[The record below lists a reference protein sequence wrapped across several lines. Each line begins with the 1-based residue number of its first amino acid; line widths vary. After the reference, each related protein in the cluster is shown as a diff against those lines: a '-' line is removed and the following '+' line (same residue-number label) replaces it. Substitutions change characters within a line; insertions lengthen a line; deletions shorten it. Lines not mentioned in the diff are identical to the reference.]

1 MDDDQSKFKKR
12 CAIALVVFGIYLLV
26 VGFMTT
32 DTSVGSNFTATR
44 LMRVATIGGGS
55 VCVLVGLLVAF
66 LRTY

>member
-1 MDDDQSKFKKR
+1 MRPGGLSARIDVEQATS
-12 CAIALVVFGIYLLV
+12 AL
-26 VGFMTT
+26 TT